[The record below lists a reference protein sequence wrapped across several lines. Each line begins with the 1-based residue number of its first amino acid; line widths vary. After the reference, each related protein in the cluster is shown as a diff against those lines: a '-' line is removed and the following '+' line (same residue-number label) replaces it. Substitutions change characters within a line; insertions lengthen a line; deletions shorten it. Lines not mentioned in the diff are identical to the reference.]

1 MDASRLG
8 LVQKGSMPSHITK
21 SFTLRTEQLFP
32 YRPTLGWTV
41 TGQTAPL
48 CHLCLYGYKSV
59 IPTAMHMP

>member
-1 MDASRLG
+1 MS
-8 LVQKGSMPSHITK
+8 KENMPSRITK
-21 SFTLRTEQLFP
+21 SFTLLTEQLFP
-32 YRPTLGWTV
+32 YRPALGWTV

>member
-8 LVQKGSMPSHITK
+8 LVQKRSMPSHLTK

-32 YRPTLGWTV
+32 NRPALGWTV